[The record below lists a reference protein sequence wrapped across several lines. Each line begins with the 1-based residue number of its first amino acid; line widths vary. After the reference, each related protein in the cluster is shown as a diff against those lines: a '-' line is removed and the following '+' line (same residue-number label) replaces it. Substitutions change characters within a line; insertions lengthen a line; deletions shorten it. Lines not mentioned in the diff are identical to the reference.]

1 MNCRRVTRNGDRM
14 PVRRVSVSSIQ
25 QIRYAW
31 RMRRWPGPATG
42 KPRRWLDW
50 RTYSTCPLGGA
61 CTYVLKITRP
71 VVRCRHRKYIWRQW
85 RHQTY
90 QRRLRENSIRRR
102 NILHW
107 CNKELRRQNVTTIK
121 WWLDGET
128 VRPMQT
134 RVNNVQTQQDVGHL
148 WTWSHLQGAYSVSL
162 SACRRICPT

>member
-1 MNCRRVTRNGDRM
+1 MSARRRV
-14 PVRRVSVSSIQ
+14 
-25 QIRYAW
+25 
-31 RMRRWPGPATG
+31 
-42 KPRRWLDW
+42 
-50 RTYSTCPLGGA
+50 
-61 CTYVLKITRP
+61 YVLKITRP

-148 WTWSHLQGAYSVSL
+148 WTWSHLQGAYSQYHYLLVVEYVQLKRLLTNRVDDKKVNAVAIRLRFTPSCKNSWL
-162 SACRRICPT
+162 AIFTSMI